1 MEDDTM
7 AKAKKLDSGS
17 WRCLAYSHTDA
28 AGKRHY
34 ESFTAP
40 TKKEA
45 ELLAAN
51 FALTKDREEKVQ
63 LNFKQAMDFYI
74 ELKEPV
80 LSPSTIRGYDNMR
93 KMLERDYDALC
104 RMNISSIKKNDIQKV
119 INDISGKKSPK
130 TVRNYNG
137 FIMAVIK
144 EQRDNF
150 NANVAMP
157 QKERPE
163 LHIPTDAEIKL
174 LLKAI
179 EGTSI
184 EVPVLLAAFG
194 LMRRGEICAAS
205 IDDIEGNRI
214 HVKHSLVKGKDGQH
228 HKKAPKTYTSDRYVE
243 LPQFVIDKIK
253 AQGYICNVQPH
264 TLTVMLQK
272 VLKRNNI
279 PQFRFHDLRH
289 YSCSIRSSLGI
300 PTEYILKDGGWKT
313 DYVMKN
319 VYRHT
324 LSDKEKAFTAKTI
337 EHFNSLTDI

>member
-1 MEDDTM
+1 M
-7 AKAKKLDSGS
+7 ATAKKLPSGS
-17 WRCLAYSHTDA
+17 WRCRVYSHTDA
-28 AGKRHY
+28 KGKLHY
-34 ESFTAP
+34 ESFTAS

-45 ELLAAN
+45 ELLAAT
-51 FALTKDREEKVQ
+51 FSLTKDREERVQ
-63 LNFKQAMDFYI
+63 MNFKQAMDFYLEI
-74 ELKEPV
+74 KEPV

-93 KMLERDYDALC
+93 KMLEKDYDFLC
-104 RMNISSIKKNDIQKV
+104 RMNISAIKKNDIQKV
-119 INDISGKKSPK
+119 VNSLSKEKSPK
-130 TVRNYNG
+130 TVRNYIG
-137 FIMAVIK
+137 FIMSAIK
-144 EQRDNF
+144 EQRENF
-150 NANVAMP
+150 NANITMP

-163 LHIPTDAEIKL
+163 LHIPTDAEIRL
-174 LLKAI
+174 LVKAI
-179 EGTSI
+179 EGTSL

-194 LMRRGEICAAS
+194 LMRRGEICAADIS
-205 IDDIEGNRI
+205 DIEGTRI

-228 HKKAPKTYTSDRYVE
+228 HLKAPKTYTSDRYVE
-243 LPQFVIDKIK
+243 LPQFVIDKIM
-253 AQGYICNVQPH
+253 AQGYICKVQPH

-324 LSDKEKAFTAKTI
+324 LSDREREFTTKTI
-337 EHFNSLTDI
+337 NHFNSLVEDAQ

>member
-1 MEDDTM
+1 MS
-7 AKAKKLDSGS
+7 KATKLPSGK
-17 WRCLAYSHTDA
+17 WRCRAFSYTDA
-28 AGKRHY
+28 QGKKHY
-34 ESFTAP
+34 ESFTAS

-45 ELLAAN
+45 EALAAK
-51 FALTKDREEKVQ
+51 FSVTKEREERSD

-74 ELKEPV
+74 EMKEPV

-93 KMLERDYDALC
+93 KVLEADYDHLC
-104 RMNISSIKKNDIQKV
+104 RMNVTSIKKNDLQRV

-144 EQRDNF
+144 QQRDGFDVNLTL
-150 NANVAMP
+150 P
-157 QKERPE
+157 QKQRPE

-179 EGTSI
+179 EGTTLEI
-184 EVPVLLAAFG
+184 PVLLAAFG

-205 IDDIEGNRI
+205 IEDIDGTRI
-214 HVKHSLVKGKDGQH
+214 HIKHSLVKGKDGKH

-243 LPQFVIDKIK
+243 LPQFVIDKIN

-264 TLTVMLQK
+264 TLTVELQE
-272 VLKRNNI
+272 VLKKNNI
-279 PQFRFHDLRH
+279 PSFRFHDLRH

-324 LSDKEKAFTAKTI
+324 LSDKEKEFTSKTI
-337 EHFNSLTDI
+337 SHFNSLIDDTK

>member
-1 MEDDTM
+1 M
-7 AKAKKLDSGS
+7 ATAKKLKSGS
-17 WRCLAYSHTDA
+17 WRCLVYSHTDA
-28 AGKRHY
+28 HGKRHY

-45 ELLAAN
+45 EALAAN
-51 FALTKDREEKVQ
+51 YAVTKDREERCD

-74 ELKEPV
+74 EMKEPV

-93 KMLERDYDALC
+93 KVLEADYDHLC
-104 RMNISSIKKNDIQKV
+104 RMNVSSIKKNDLQRV

-144 EQRDNF
+144 QQRDGF
-150 NANVAMP
+150 DVHLTLP

-179 EGTSI
+179 EGTTL
-184 EVPVLLAAFG
+184 EVPVLLASFG

-205 IDDIEGNRI
+205 IEDIEGTRI

-228 HKKAPKTYTSDRYVE
+228 HKKVPKTFTSDRYVE
-243 LPQFVIDKIK
+243 LPQFVIDKIN
-253 AQGYICNVQPH
+253 AQGFICNVQPH

-279 PQFRFHDLRH
+279 PSFRFHDLRH

-300 PTEYILKDGGWKT
+300 PTEYILEDGGWQT

-319 VYRHT
+319 IYRHT
-324 LSDKEKAFTAKTI
+324 LSDKKREFTAKTI
-337 EHFNSLTDI
+337 NHFNSLIDTTE